1 MSYCTDLLYGQ
12 GLTLCFPYNAL
23 EPLMIH
29 PPESAAVQSTKGQTG
44 ATNATASAA
53 IPTDPTNT
61 FENLTTAETS
71 QK

>member
-12 GLTLCFPYNAL
+12 GLTLCFP
-23 EPLMIH
+23 H